1 MLRDTPTMVMPSGV
15 SMLEFTDEADA
26 INEQVK
32 KLRSQ
37 NVHAIVVLLHQ
48 GANQTSYTGPT
59 DPTKNT
65 LTAAEPLL
73 NILDRLDDDVD
84 VVVSAH
90 AHSFTNALVKN
101 AKGATFLVTQAYSAG
116 TAYADIQLGI
126 DPNSKDVVS
135 KSAAIYTTWADAG
148 PGLSP
153 DPQVSD
159 LVAAAD
165 AKVAPLTQQVVASA
179 AAEITRTQNDAGESA
194 LGNLIADSQ
203 RQAMGTDFAFMNPGG
218 IRDDIHAGNVTWGE
232 LYTVQPFNNILMKIN
247 LTGQQI
253 YDVLNQQYV
262 GPSQP
267 YSKML
272 QISGLTYT
280 WDNSQPLGNR
290 IVEVRKDGKPIGKE
304 TVYTVTVNNFLQGG
318 GDNFTVFKLGTN
330 PVVGPLDLEALVNY
344 VKSLVQPFTA
354 VIEGRITRLN

>member
-1 MLRDTPTMVMPSGV
+1 MVMSSGV

-32 KLRSQ
+32 TLKRQ

-48 GANQTSYTGPT
+48 GAYQTSYDGPT
-59 DPTKNT
+59 DPSKNT
-65 LTAAEPLL
+65 LTSADPLM

-84 VVVSAH
+84 VVVSGH
-90 AHSFTNALVKN
+90 SHSFTNALVKN
-101 AKGATFLVTQAYSAG
+101 AHSSTFLVTQAYSAG

-126 DPNSKDVVS
+126 DHKSKDVVS

-153 DPQVSD
+153 DPKVSD

-165 AKVAPLTQQVVASA
+165 AKVAPLTQQVIGTA

-203 RQAMGTDFAFMNPGG
+203 RQAMGTDFAFVNPSG
-218 IRDDIHAGNVTWGE
+218 IRDDIHVGSVTWGQ

-253 YDVLNQQYV
+253 YDVLNQQYAS
-262 GPSQP
+262 PSQP
-267 YSKML
+267 YTKML

-280 WDNSQPLGNR
+280 WDNNLPVGNQ
-290 IVEVRKDGKPIGKE
+290 IVEVRKNGTPIDK
-304 TVYTVTVNNFLQGG
+304 TAVYTVTVNNFLQGG
-318 GDNFTVFKLGTN
+318 GDNFTVFKSGTN
-330 PVVGPLDLEALVNY
+330 PVVGPVDLDALVSY
-344 VKSLVQPFTA
+344 VKGLVQPFSA
-354 VIEGRITRLN
+354 AIEGRITRLN